1 LVAIS
6 AWQPEVHGRGVLRL
20 VVVLCGT
27 TAFGAIHVIAEYAIM
42 IRFSHANW
50 DSPPGTGYLTVAV
63 ITISAIVTAIMT
75 LRTPQRGR
83 DDEPQTDPPFRVAYP
98 RLTPRKTCFWQCRFP
113 LTPDGNLAA

>member
-27 TAFGAIHVIAEYAIM
+27 TAFGAIHVIAESAIM
-42 IRFSHANW
+42 IRFSDANW

-63 ITISAIVTAIMT
+63 ITISAIVTAIMPYVRHREVGT
-75 LRTPQRGR
+75 MSLRQTPVQGR
-83 DDEPQTDPPFRVAYP
+83 LPSLDAAKD
-98 RLTPRKTCFWQCRFP
+98 L
-113 LTPDGNLAA
+113 LLAMPVLP